1 MKDKKNEISGKKRT
15 RRSVTRSEASSG
27 LETRGETG
35 VQNIPLQRC
44 EDFDTAYRQKE
55 HKNLVVRTVRNQEH
69 PMAQRWL
76 LGFPMEL
83 DQHWKNKTQQQKA
96 QNNSQSKIQ
105 PVARS
110 ARKEIDRLF
119 QAVKA
124 KWLILHETKTP

>member
-1 MKDKKNEISGKKRT
+1 MKDKKT
-15 RRSVTRSEASSG
+15 RLVEKSARVDVTRPEASSG
-27 LETRGETG
+27 LEIRRQTG

-44 EDFDTAYRQKE
+44 EDFDTAYRQQE
-55 HKNLVVRTVRNQEH
+55 HKNLVVRTMRNQEH

-96 QNNSQSKIQ
+96 QNNSQLKIQ

-110 ARKEIDRLF
+110 ARKEVDRLF

-124 KWLILHETKTP
+124 KWPILPETKLP